1 MLPIIRKNSFVPSI
15 FDDFFNDDF
24 FGNFNRSAQ
33 STPAVNVT
41 EHNDKFTIEV
51 AAPGLDKKDINIK
64 LEKDVLTI
72 SSEKEEK
79 NEEKNSN
86 CMRREFSYT
95 SFSRS
100 FALPEN
106 VVADKIKA
114 SHTNGILNIE
124 IPKKEEDKVK
134 LSREI
139 RIS

>member
-1 MLPIIRKNSFVPSI
+1 MLPMIRRNSFVPSI
-15 FDDFFNDDF
+15 FDDLFNDEL
-24 FGNFNRSAQ
+24 FGNFNRSTQ

-51 AAPGLDKKDINIK
+51 AAPGLEKKDINIK

-79 NEEKNSN
+79 NEDKNGN

-100 FALPEN
+100 FVLPEN

-114 SHTNGILNIE
+114 VHTNGILNIE
-124 IPKKEEDKVK
+124 IPKEEEDKVK